1 MTESEMEL
9 RLKKP
14 GWQTS
19 EFWVT
24 LAAIGAPFMGLP
36 VDLMTGIVAAAYTMS
51 RGIYKAVSGK

>member
-1 MTESEMEL
+1 MDEQLMEK

-24 LAAIGAPFMGLP
+24 LAAIGAPFIGVP
-36 VDLMTGIVAAAYTMS
+36 VDQMSTIVAAAYSLS
-51 RGIYKAVSGK
+51 RGIYKAMSGK